1 MSYQGFSAIFNISE
15 EVTFSIF
22 ITLYSQITMKFT
34 PLEVTVITDRPEECI
49 VECSCQF
56 YTDEM
61 VEKYGDYNK
70 TDKTIIE
77 IWEGQEREVY
87 SEEKVWDSC
96 FKLYHHLEK
105 YRTLP
110 KLDEIDKMVLDDCIS
125 GSTMDRCSD
134 ESPQYGGKVRATAI
148 RVIEKLEK
156 LGVKFS
162 WAERWYS

>member
-1 MSYQGFSAIFNISE
+1 MSYQGFSAILIISKE
-15 EVTFSIF
+15 ATFSIF

-70 TDKTIIE
+70 TDETIIE

-96 FKLYHHLEK
+96 FKLYGHLEK

-110 KLDEIDKMVLDDCIS
+110 ELDEIDKMVLDDCIS

-134 ESPQYGGKVRATAI
+134 ESPQYGGKVSATAI